1 MAEEELKLPFTAHLE
16 ELRQRLLISLIAIAI
31 GTVISFAFAK
41 QLFYILARPLV
52 KILPPDQPMIFTAL
66 TEAFFT
72 YFKVALLSGFVLA
85 SPVVFYQLWK
95 FIAPG
100 LYEHEKRFVVP
111 FVISATVFFLIGGLF
126 AYFIVFPFGFK
137 FFLGFS
143 TGYLKLLPKMNEYFS
158 LTLKLLF
165 AFGLIFEM
173 PVITF
178 FLAKMGVVNAQM
190 LSSKRR
196 YAIVI
201 IFIAAAILTPPDV
214 GTQLLMAGPLL
225 LLYEI
230 SIWVA
235 RIFGRKPI
243 KTEEEEQQQQP
254 QNNVAANKGK

>member
-1 MAEEELKLPFTAHLE
+1 MSEEEIKLPFTAHLE
-16 ELRQRLLISLIAIAI
+16 ELRRRLLICIIAIAV
-31 GTVISFAFAK
+31 GSVVSFAFAK
-41 QLFYILARPLV
+41 QLFYILAQPLV

-85 SPVVFYQLWK
+85 CPVVFYQLWK

-100 LYEHEKRFVVP
+100 LYEHEKRFVLP
-111 FVISATVFFLIGGLF
+111 FVISATVFFLLGGLF

-143 TGYLKLLPKMNEYFS
+143 TEYLKLLPKMSEYFS
-158 LTLKLLF
+158 LILKLLF
-165 AFGLIFEM
+165 AFGIVFEM

-178 FLAKMGVVNAQM
+178 FLAKMGLVNGQM
-190 LSSKRR
+190 LASKRR

-201 IFIAAAILTPPDV
+201 IFLVAAILTPPDV

-225 LLYEI
+225 VLYEI
-230 SIWVA
+230 SVWVA
-235 RIFGRKPI
+235 RIFGQKPS
-243 KTEEEEQQQQP
+243 KQAGG
-254 QNNVAANKGK
+254 NGNKK